1 MREAVTRWRFAYL
14 LVAFAAAGVLFS
26 GIFTVASLAAER
38 TATAQAAA
46 ESAVTTTPIESS
58 GATTAAERTAA
69 RDLTKVDPGEVG
81 VSAKRLERLTAGM
94 QGMVDDGRLAGVVT
108 LMARGG
114 KLVHVH
120 VAGVQDIESGAPM
133 KRDSIFRI
141 YSMTKPITGV
151 ALMMLY
157 EEGKWRLNDP
167 VSRFIPGFAELKV
180 HDGDRANG
188 QPRLVDAERPMTMAE
203 LMSHAGGLGYG
214 LGTANHV
221 DRLYR
226 EHRVLNADEPLQAM
240 IDKLSR
246 LPLLAQPGTRWYYSI
261 GVDVQGYL
269 VEQISGRPFPEFLQ
283 ERIFDP
289 LGMVDTA
296 FYVPEEKLDRVALI
310 YGEGD
315 DGGLERFDMGPTR
328 TAMPAGPSGGGGL
341 WGTADDYLRF
351 TQMLLN
357 GGELDG
363 VRLLAPRTVELMH
376 TNFLSAEAL
385 ETMRP
390 GQGFG
395 LDFATVHDPA
405 TAGEPYARGSYY
417 WGGAAGTWF
426 WIDPQTD
433 LTFVGMI
440 QHRGTAVREVQG
452 ISRNLAYQAIVD

>member
-1 MREAVTRWRFAYL
+1 MREAVTRWRLAYL
-14 LVAFAAAGVLFS
+14 PAAFAAVGMLSTSFLTA
-26 GIFTVASLAAER
+26 APMAAER
-38 TATAQAAA
+38 AAAAPATA
-46 ESAVTTTPIESS
+46 
-58 GATTAAERTAA
+58 ERAAA
-69 RDLTKVDPGEVG
+69 RDLETVDPSAVG

-114 KLVHVH
+114 KLVHAH
-120 VAGVQDIESGAPM
+120 VAGVQDVESGAPM
-133 KRDSIFRI
+133 ERDSIFRI

-167 VSRFIPGFAELKV
+167 VSRFIPGFADLKV

-188 QPRLVDAERPMTMAE
+188 EPRLVDAERPMTMAE

-226 EHRVLNADEPLQAM
+226 EQRVLNADEPLQAM
-240 IDKLSR
+240 IDKLSN

-269 VEQISGRPFPEFLQ
+269 VEEISGQPFAEFLQ

-328 TAMPAGPSGGGGL
+328 TGMPAGPSGGGGL

-357 GGELDG
+357 GGELEG
-363 VRLLAPRTVELMH
+363 VRLLAPRTVEMMA
-376 TNFLSAEAL
+376 TNFLSPEAL

-405 TAGEPYARGSYY
+405 AAGEPYAKGTYY

-426 WIDPQTD
+426 WIDPRTD

-440 QHRGTAVREVQG
+440 QHRGAAVREVQG
-452 ISRNLAYQAIVD
+452 ISRNLVYQAVVD

>member
-1 MREAVTRWRFAYL
+1 MRT
-14 LVAFAAAGVLFS
+14 
-26 GIFTVASLAAER
+26 TVARWWFVWSFVAVATAGMVSGCGFQAAPIAVEEDAVRDLAAV
-38 TATAQAAA
+38 
-46 ESAVTTTPIESS
+46 S
-58 GATTAAERTAA
+58 
-69 RDLTKVDPGEVG
+69 PGEVG
-81 VSAKRLERLTAGM
+81 VSGERLDRLAAGM

-114 KLVHVH
+114 KLVHAH
-120 VAGVQDIESGAPM
+120 VAGVQDLENGAPM
-133 KRDSIFRI
+133 ERDSIFRI

-167 VSRFIPGFAELKV
+167 VSRYIPGFADLQV
-180 HDGDRANG
+180 HDGDNADG
-188 QPRLVDAERPMTMAE
+188 SPRLVDAERPMTMAE
-203 LMSHAGGLGYG
+203 LMSHSGGLAYG

-226 EHRVLNADEPLQAM
+226 EERVLNADAPLQTM
-240 IDKLSR
+240 IDKLSD

-269 VEQISGRPFPEFLQ
+269 VEQLAGQPFAEFLQ

-289 LGMVDTA
+289 LDMVDTA
-296 FYVPEEKLDRVALI
+296 FYVPEEKLSRVAVI
-310 YGEGD
+310 YGDGD
-315 DGGLERFDMGPTR
+315 DGGLAPVDMGPTR
-328 TAMPAGPSGGGGL
+328 TSMPAGPSGGGGL
-341 WGTADDYLRF
+341 WGTAGDYLRF

-363 VRLLAPRTVELMH
+363 VRLLAPRTVELMR
-376 TNFLSAEAL
+376 TNFLSPEAL
-385 ETMRP
+385 PTMRP

-395 LDFATVHDPA
+395 LDFAPVHDPA
-405 TAGEPYARGSYY
+405 AAGEPYGAGSYY

-426 WIDPQTD
+426 WIDPKTD

-440 QHRGTAVREVQG
+440 QHRGAAVGRVQG
-452 ISRNLAYQAIVD
+452 ISRNLAYQAIFH

>member
-1 MREAVTRWRFAYL
+1 MREAVIRWRLAYF
-14 LVAFAAAGVLFS
+14 LVALAAAGVLFS
-26 GIFTVASLAAER
+26 GISSVPSVAATAAER
-38 TATAQAAA
+38 TAAPAAA
-46 ESAVTTTPIESS
+46 EH
-58 GATTAAERTAA
+58 TTATAERTAA
-69 RDLTKVDPGEVG
+69 RDLETVDPDAVG
-81 VSAKRLERLTAGM
+81 VSATRLERLTAGM
-94 QGMVDDGRLAGVVT
+94 QGMVDDKRLAGVVT

-114 KLVHVH
+114 KLVHSH

-133 KRDSIFRI
+133 ERDSIFRI

-157 EEGKWRLNDP
+157 EEGRWRLNDP
-167 VSRFIPGFAELKV
+167 VSRFIPGFADLKV
-180 HDGDRANG
+180 HDGNRANG
-188 QPRLVDAERPMTMAE
+188 EPRLVDAARPMTMAE

-214 LGTANHV
+214 LGAANHV
-221 DRLYR
+221 DRVYR
-226 EHRVLNADEPLQAM
+226 EQRVLNADEPLQAM
-240 IDKLSR
+240 IDKLSD

-269 VEQISGRPFPEFLQ
+269 VEKVSGQPFAEFLQ

-310 YGEGD
+310 YGEAD

-328 TAMPAGPSGGGGL
+328 TEMPAGPSGGGGL

-363 VRLLAPRTVELMH
+363 TRLLAPRTVELMH
-376 TNFLSAEAL
+376 TNFLSPEAL

-405 TAGEPYARGSYY
+405 TAGEPYAKGSYY

-440 QHRGTAVREVQG
+440 QHRGPAVREVQG
-452 ISRNLAYQAIVD
+452 ISRNLVYQAIVD

>member
-1 MREAVTRWRFAYL
+1 MVREAVTRCRLAYF
-14 LVAFAAAGVLFS
+14 LVAFAAASVLFGGLS
-26 GIFTVASLAAER
+26 FVTSIAAAAAPER
-38 TATAQAAA
+38 TAAAPA
-46 ESAVTTTPIESS
+46 
-58 GATTAAERTAA
+58 ATERTAA
-69 RDLTKVDPGEVG
+69 RDLEAVDPADAG

-94 QGMVDDGRLAGVVT
+94 QGMVDDGKLAGVVT

-120 VAGVQDIESGAPM
+120 VAGVRDIESGAPM
-133 KRDSIFRI
+133 ERDSIFRI

-167 VSRFIPGFAELKV
+167 VSRFIPGFADLKV

-188 QPRLVDAERPMTMAE
+188 EPRLVDAERPMTMAE

-226 EHRVLNADEPLQAM
+226 EQRVLNADESLQAM
-240 IDKLSR
+240 IDKLSN
-246 LPLLAQPGTRWYYSI
+246 LPLLAQPGARWYYSI

-269 VEQISGRPFPEFLQ
+269 VEKLSGQPFPEFLQ

-289 LGMVDTA
+289 LGMADTA
-296 FYVPEEKLDRVALI
+296 FYVPGEKLDRVALI
-310 YGEGD
+310 YGEAD
-315 DGGLERFDMGPTR
+315 EGGLERFDMGPTR
-328 TAMPAGPSGGGGL
+328 TEMPAGPSGGGGL

-357 GGELDG
+357 GGELNG

-376 TNFLSAEAL
+376 TNFLSPEAL

-405 TAGEPYARGSYY
+405 TAGEPYARAPTTG
-417 WGGAAGTWF
+417 
-426 WIDPQTD
+426 
-433 LTFVGMI
+433 
-440 QHRGTAVREVQG
+440 AVR
-452 ISRNLAYQAIVD
+452 QAPGSGSIRRRI

>member
-1 MREAVTRWRFAYL
+1 MREAVTRWRLASL
-14 LVAFAAAGVLFS
+14 LVAFAAVGLLS
-26 GIFTVASLAAER
+26 TDILSVAPL
-38 TATAQAAA
+38 
-46 ESAVTTTPIESS
+46 
-58 GATTAAERTAA
+58 AAERTAA
-69 RDLTKVDPGEVG
+69 RDLETVDPADVG
-81 VSAKRLERLTAGM
+81 VSGKRLERLTAGM
-94 QGMVDDGRLAGVVT
+94 QGMVDDGKLAGVVT

-120 VAGVQDIESGAPM
+120 VHVAGVQDVDIGAPM

-167 VSRFIPGFAELKV
+167 VSRYIPGFADLQV

-188 QPRLVDAERPMTMAE
+188 EPRLVDAARPMTMAE
-203 LMSHAGGLGYG
+203 LMSHSGGLGYG

-226 EHRVLNADEPLQAM
+226 EQRVLNADESLQAM
-240 IDKLSR
+240 VDKLSN

-269 VEQISGRPFPEFLQ
+269 VEKLSGQPFAEFLQ

-328 TAMPAGPSGGGGL
+328 TEMPAGPSGGGGL

-357 GGELDG
+357 GGEIDG
-363 VRLLAPRTVELMH
+363 VRLLAPRTVEMMG
-376 TNFLSAEAL
+376 TNFLSPEAL
-385 ETMRP
+385 ATMRP

-405 TAGEPYARGSYY
+405 TAGEPYAKGTYY

-426 WIDPQTD
+426 WIDPRTD

-452 ISRNLAYQAIVD
+452 ISRNLAYQAVVD

>member
-1 MREAVTRWRFAYL
+1 MRTTVTRWWLVWFF
-14 LVAFAAAGVLFS
+14 VAFAAV
-26 GIFTVASLAAER
+26 GILLGGSASVAP
-38 TATAQAAA
+38 AAA
-46 ESAVTTTPIESS
+46 E
-58 GATTAAERTAA
+58 GTAA
-69 RDLTKVDPGEVG
+69 RDLETVDPADVG
-81 VSAKRLERLTAGM
+81 VSARRLERLAAGM
-94 QGMVDDGRLAGVVT
+94 QRMVDDGRLAGVVT

-114 KLVHVH
+114 KIVHAH
-120 VAGVQDIESGAPM
+120 VAGVQDIESGAPLQ
-133 KRDSIFRI
+133 RDSIFRI

-151 ALMMLY
+151 AMMMLY
-157 EEGKWRLNDP
+157 EEGRWRLSDP
-167 VSRFIPGFAELKV
+167 VSRYIPGFADLEV
-180 HDGDRANG
+180 HAGYRDSGE
-188 QPRLVDAERPMTMAE
+188 PRLVDAERPMTMAE
-203 LMSHAGGLGYG
+203 LMSHSGGLAYG
-214 LGTANHV
+214 LGTANPV

-226 EHRVLNADEPLQAM
+226 EQRVLNANVPLSAM
-240 IDKLSR
+240 IDKLSN
-246 LPLLAQPGTRWYYSI
+246 LSLLAQPGTRWYYSI

-269 VEQISGRPFPEFLQ
+269 VEQLSGQPFAEFLQ

-296 FYVPEEKLDRVALI
+296 FYVPEDKLDRLALI

-315 DGGLERFDMGPTR
+315 DGTLERFDMGPTR

-363 VRLLAPRTVELMH
+363 VRLLAPRTVEMMH
-376 TNFLSAEAL
+376 TNHLSPEAL
-385 ETMRP
+385 TTMRT

-405 TAGEPYARGSYY
+405 AAGEPYAAGSYY

-426 WIDPQTD
+426 WIDPKTD

-440 QHRGTAVREVQG
+440 QHRGTAVRDVQG

>member
-1 MREAVTRWRFAYL
+1 MREALRRWRLAHL
-14 LVAFAAAGVLFS
+14 LVACGTAGALTAGGFTTGVLS
-26 GIFTVASLAAER
+26 AAPAAAER
-38 TATAQAAA
+38 TT
-46 ESAVTTTPIESS
+46 
-58 GATTAAERTAA
+58 A
-69 RDLTKVDPGEVG
+69 RDLEAVDPADVG
-81 VSAKRLERLTAGM
+81 VSAKRLERLAAGM

-114 KLVHVH
+114 KLVHAH
-120 VAGVQDIESGAPM
+120 VAGVQDVESGAPM
-133 KRDSIFRI
+133 ERDSIFRI

-151 ALMMLY
+151 ALMMLH
-157 EEGKWRLNDP
+157 EEGRWRLNDP
-167 VSRFIPGFAELKV
+167 VSRYIPGFADLQV
-180 HDGDRANG
+180 HVGDDADGA
-188 QPRLVDAERPMTMAE
+188 PKLVDAERPMTMAE
-203 LMSHAGGLGYG
+203 LLSHAGGLGYG

-226 EHRVLNADEPLQAM
+226 EQRVLNADEPLQAM
-240 IDKLSR
+240 IDKLSD
-246 LPLLAQPGTRWYYSI
+246 LPLLAQPGARWYYSI

-269 VEQISGRPFPEFLQ
+269 VEQISGQPFPEFLQ

-310 YGEGD
+310 YGEGE
-315 DGGLERFDMGPTR
+315 DGGLERLDMGPTR
-328 TAMPAGPSGGGGL
+328 TEMPAGPSGGGGL

-357 GGELDG
+357 GGALDG
-363 VRLLAPRTVELMH
+363 VRLLAPRTVELMA
-376 TNFLSAEAL
+376 TNFLSPEAL
-385 ETMRP
+385 ATMRP

-405 TAGEPYARGSYY
+405 AAGEPYRKGTYY

-426 WIDPQTD
+426 WIDPASD

-440 QHRGTAVREVQG
+440 QHRGAAVGDVQG
-452 ISRNLAYQAIVD
+452 RSRNLTYQAIVD

>member
-1 MREAVTRWRFAYL
+1 MREAVIRWRLAYL
-14 LVAFAAAGVLFS
+14 LVAFAAAGVLFG
-26 GIFTVASLAAER
+26 GISSVTSV
-38 TATAQAAA
+38 AAA
-46 ESAVTTTPIESS
+46 APEPTAAAP
-58 GATTAAERTAA
+58 AAAERTAA
-69 RDLTKVDPGEVG
+69 RDLEAVDPADVG

-94 QGMVDDGRLAGVVT
+94 QGMVDDGKLAGVVT

-133 KRDSIFRI
+133 ERDSIFRI

-167 VSRFIPGFAELKV
+167 VSRFIPGFADLQV

-188 QPRLVDAERPMTMAE
+188 EPRLVDAERPMTMAE

-226 EHRVLNADEPLQAM
+226 EQRVLNADEPLQAM
-240 IDKLSR
+240 VDKLSN

-269 VEQISGRPFPEFLQ
+269 VEKLSGQPFAEFLR

-310 YGEGD
+310 YGEAD
-315 DGGLERFDMGPTR
+315 EGGLERFDMGPTR
-328 TAMPAGPSGGGGL
+328 TEMPAGPSGGGGL

-357 GGELDG
+357 GGKLDG

-376 TNFLSAEAL
+376 TNFLSPEAL

-405 TAGEPYARGSYY
+405 TAGEP
-417 WGGAAGTWF
+417 
-426 WIDPQTD
+426 
-433 LTFVGMI
+433 
-440 QHRGTAVREVQG
+440 
-452 ISRNLAYQAIVD
+452 

>member
-1 MREAVTRWRFAYL
+1 M
-14 LVAFAAAGVLFS
+14 AGCTLQS
-26 GIFTVASLAAER
+26 APIAAEEE
-38 TATAQAAA
+38 A
-46 ESAVTTTPIESS
+46 P
-58 GATTAAERTAA
+58 
-69 RDLTKVDPGEVG
+69 RDLATVDPTDVG
-81 VSAKRLERLTAGM
+81 VSAKRLERLAAGM
-94 QGMVDDGRLAGVVT
+94 QGMVDDGDLAGVVT

-114 KLVHVH
+114 KLVHAH
-120 VAGVQDIESGAPM
+120 IAGVQDIESGASM
-133 KRDSIFRI
+133 ERDSIFRI
-141 YSMTKPITGV
+141 YSMSKPITGV

-167 VSRFIPGFAELKV
+167 VSRYIPGFADLKV
-180 HDGDRANG
+180 HDGDSADG
-188 QPRLVDAERPMTMAE
+188 SPRLVDAERSMTMAE
-203 LMSHAGGLGYG
+203 LMSHSGGLAYG

-226 EHRVLNADEPLQAM
+226 EQRVLNADAPLQTM
-240 IDKLSR
+240 VDKLSN

-269 VEQISGRPFPEFLQ
+269 VEELSGKPFAQFLQ

-296 FYVPEEKLDRVALI
+296 FYVPEEKLLRVALI

-315 DGGLERFDMGPTR
+315 DGGLAPVDMGPTR
-328 TAMPAGPSGGGGL
+328 TSMPAGPSGGGGL

-357 GGELDG
+357 RGELDG
-363 VRLLAPRTVELMH
+363 VRLLAPRTVELMG
-376 TNFLSAEAL
+376 TNFLSPEAL
-385 ETMRP
+385 PTMRP

-405 TAGEPYARGSYY
+405 AAGEPYAKGSYY

-426 WIDPQTD
+426 WIDPKTD

-440 QHRGTAVREVQG
+440 QHRGSAVRQVQG
-452 ISRNLAYQAIVD
+452 ISRNLAYQAVVN

>member
-1 MREAVTRWRFAYL
+1 MRT
-14 LVAFAAAGVLFS
+14 
-26 GIFTVASLAAER
+26 TVARWQFLWLFVAVAASGLVVGCTLESAPIAAEDE
-38 TATAQAAA
+38 A
-46 ESAVTTTPIESS
+46 S
-58 GATTAAERTAA
+58 
-69 RDLTKVDPGEVG
+69 RDLATVDATDVG
-81 VSAKRLERLTAGM
+81 VSTQRLERLAAGM
-94 QGMVDDGRLAGVVT
+94 QGMVDDGNLAGVVT

-114 KLVHVH
+114 KLVHAH
-120 VAGVQDIESGAPM
+120 VAGVQDIESGAPLE
-133 KRDSIFRI
+133 RDSIFRI
-141 YSMTKPITGV
+141 YSMSKPITGV

-157 EEGKWRLNDP
+157 EEGKWRLNEP
-167 VSRFIPGFAELKV
+167 VSRYIPGFADLKV
-180 HDGDRANG
+180 HDGDSADG
-188 QPRLVDAERPMTMAE
+188 SPRLVDSERSMTMAE
-203 LMSHAGGLGYG
+203 LMSHSGGLAYG

-226 EHRVLNADEPLQAM
+226 EQRVLNADAPLQTM
-240 IDKLSR
+240 VDKLSD
-246 LPLLAQPGTRWYYSI
+246 LPLLAQPGSRWYYSI

-269 VEQISGRPFPEFLQ
+269 VEELSGMPFAEFLQ

-296 FYVPEEKLDRVALI
+296 FYVPEEKLSRVALI

-315 DGGLERFDMGPTR
+315 DGGLAPVDMGPTR
-328 TAMPAGPSGGGGL
+328 TSMPAGPSGGGGL

-363 VRLLAPRTVELMH
+363 VRLLAPRTVEMMG
-376 TNFLSAEAL
+376 TNFLSPEAL
-385 ETMRP
+385 PTMRP

-405 TAGEPYARGSYY
+405 AAGEPYAKGSYY

-426 WIDPQTD
+426 WIDPKTD

-440 QHRGTAVREVQG
+440 QHRGAAVRQVQG
-452 ISRNLAYQAIVD
+452 MSRNLAYQAVVH

>member
-1 MREAVTRWRFAYL
+1 MTRWRLAYL

-26 GIFTVASLAAER
+26 GLSFVTSVAAAAAER
-38 TATAQAAA
+38 TAAAPA
-46 ESAVTTTPIESS
+46 
-58 GATTAAERTAA
+58 AAERTAA
-69 RDLTKVDPGEVG
+69 RDLEAVAPADVG

-94 QGMVDDGRLAGVVT
+94 QGMIDDGKLAGVVT

-120 VAGVQDIESGAPM
+120 VAGVQDVESGAPM
-133 KRDSIFRI
+133 ERDSIFRI

-167 VSRFIPGFAELKV
+167 VSRFIPGFAGLQV
-180 HDGDRANG
+180 HAGDRANG
-188 QPRLVDAERPMTMAE
+188 EPRLVDAERPMTMAE

-226 EHRVLNADEPLQAM
+226 EQRVLNADEPLQAM
-240 IDKLSR
+240 IDKLSN
-246 LPLLAQPGTRWYYSI
+246 LPLLAQPGTRWYYSV

-269 VEQISGRPFPEFLQ
+269 VEQLSGQPFPEFLQ

-289 LGMVDTA
+289 LGMGDTA

-310 YGEGD
+310 YGAGD

-328 TAMPAGPSGGGGL
+328 TEMPAGPSGGGGL

-376 TNFLSAEAL
+376 TNFLSPEAL
-385 ETMRP
+385 ATMRP

-405 TAGEPYARGSYY
+405 AAGEPYAKGSYY

-440 QHRGTAVREVQG
+440 QHRGAAVREVQG
-452 ISRNLAYQAIVD
+452 ISRNLAYQAVVD

>member
-1 MREAVTRWRFAYL
+1 MREAVTRWRLAYL
-14 LVAFAAAGVLFS
+14 LAAFAAVGVLS
-26 GIFTVASLAAER
+26 TGVLSVAPLAAER
-38 TATAQAAA
+38 TAAAPA
-46 ESAVTTTPIESS
+46 
-58 GATTAAERTAA
+58 AAERTAA
-69 RDLTKVDPGEVG
+69 RDLETVDPSAVG
-81 VSAKRLERLTAGM
+81 VSAKRLERLAAGM
-94 QGMVDDGRLAGVVT
+94 QGMVDGGKLAGVVT

-120 VAGVQDIESGAPM
+120 VAGVQDVESGAPM
-133 KRDSIFRI
+133 ERDSIFRI

-167 VSRFIPGFAELKV
+167 VSRFIPGFADLQV

-188 QPRLVDAERPMTMAE
+188 EPRLVDAERPMTMAE
-203 LMSHAGGLGYG
+203 LMSHSGGLGYG

-226 EHRVLNADEPLQAM
+226 EQRVLNADESLQAM
-240 IDKLSR
+240 IDKLSN

-269 VEQISGRPFPEFLQ
+269 VEKLSGQPFAEFLQ

-328 TAMPAGPSGGGGL
+328 TGMPAGPSGGGGL

-363 VRLLAPRTVELMH
+363 VRLLAPRTVEMMA
-376 TNFLSAEAL
+376 TNFLSPEAL
-385 ETMRP
+385 ATMRP

-405 TAGEPYARGSYY
+405 AAGEPYAKGTYY

-452 ISRNLAYQAIVD
+452 ISRNLVYQAVVD

>member
-1 MREAVTRWRFAYL
+1 MREALTRWRLACL
-14 LVAFAAAGVLFS
+14 AAAFAAAVVLFGGVS
-26 GIFTVASLAAER
+26 SVATAAASAAER
-38 TATAQAAA
+38 
-46 ESAVTTTPIESS
+46 
-58 GATTAAERTAA
+58 GAA
-69 RDLTKVDPGEVG
+69 RDLEAAAPAEVG
-81 VSAKRLERLTAGM
+81 VSAERLERLAAGM
-94 QGMVDDGRLAGVVT
+94 QGMIDDGRLAGVVT

-120 VAGVQDIESGAPM
+120 VAGARDVAGGAPM
-133 KRDSIFRI
+133 ERDSIFRI

-157 EEGKWRLNDP
+157 EEGRWRLNDP
-167 VSRFIPGFAELKV
+167 VSRYLPGFADLKV
-180 HDGDRANG
+180 HAGDRANG
-188 QPRLVDAERPMTMAE
+188 EPRLVDAERPMTMAE
-203 LMSHAGGLGYG
+203 LMSHSGGLGYG
-214 LGTANHV
+214 LGAENHV

-226 EHRVLNADEPLQAM
+226 ERRVLNADEPLQAM
-240 IDKLSR
+240 IDKLSD

-269 VEQISGRPFPEFLQ
+269 VEKLSGQPFPEFLQ

-296 FYVPEEKLDRVALI
+296 FYVPEEKLARVALI

-315 DGGLERFDMGPTR
+315 GGGLERLDMGGPTR
-328 TAMPAGPSGGGGL
+328 TEMPAGPSGGGGL

-357 GGELDG
+357 GGALDG
-363 VRLLAPRTVELMH
+363 ARLLAPRTVELMH
-376 TNFLSAEAL
+376 TNFLSPEAL
-385 ETMRP
+385 ATMRR

-405 TAGEPYARGSYY
+405 AAGEPYAKGSYY

-426 WIDPQTD
+426 WIDPATD